1 MRHKPLYCTAGMVQ
15 DVLPRHSEM
24 ADPSLGNVD
33 RILLVF
39 ACALPTFDTLQVGA
53 VRLAMSLTPSG
64 GRRSA
69 VGALSVCC
77 TPLTCCTPPACS
89 FKLCVAPGEVVDV
102 HLIMLQAT
110 KFLVSAE
117 ASGIPVSLVLNK
129 ADLVSKEDLEKLM
142 KEVTLLWHAF
152 CSPPILHV

>member
-1 MRHKPLYCTAGMVQ
+1 MDDLAKLRPQQLSNSAPCCALPSRRGAGGAVRHKPLYCTAGMVQ

-53 VRLAMSLTPSG
+53 VRPAMSLTPSG

-102 HLIMLQAT
+102 HLVMLAH
-110 KFLVSAE
+110 K
-117 ASGIPVSLVLNK
+117 
-129 ADLVSKEDLEKLM
+129 
-142 KEVTLLWHAF
+142 
-152 CSPPILHV
+152 PI